1 MPSQALL
8 LVPVLGR
15 RVFLKSKSTS
25 LALAL
30 VTVSGF
36 GFSSCGGDTLGVATT
51 VVNVTPTNFATI
63 PPVASTLPGPTT
75 TLPSN
80 AVGAETVYT
89 VVKGDSPLAVANK
102 YGISLT
108 TLLAYNAMVSPAQF
122 PYPGQTLRIPPQAV
136 LAPAD
141 PTTVTPANPAT
152 PGAPAAPVGPGCG
165 TRPAGTYTIAKNDSF
180 YKIQKNFCVSLGA
193 LLTANNW
200 PDSSQI
206 LLPGQV
212 INIPAA
218 GS

>member
-1 MPSQALL
+1 M
-8 LVPVLGR
+8 
-15 RVFLKSKSTS
+15 S
-25 LALAL
+25 LALAF
-30 VTVSGF
+30 VIASGF
-36 GFSSCGGDTLGVATT
+36 GFASCGGDTLGVATT

-63 PPVASTLPGPTT
+63 PPVVSTLPGPTT

-89 VVKGDSPLAVANK
+89 VVAGDSPIAVANK
-102 YGISLT
+102 FGISLT

-136 LAPAD
+136 VAPVDPNAPA
-141 PTTVTPANPAT
+141 VTSPAAPGAT
-152 PGAPAAPVGPGCG
+152 NAPAAPVGPGCG
-165 TRPAGTYTIAKNDSF
+165 TRPAGTYTIAANDSF
-180 YKIQKNFCVSLGA
+180 FRIQKNFCVSLGA

-200 PDSSQI
+200 PDSDQL